1 MRHIAT
7 QFKQVMLVRLKNGD
21 DILASLQE
29 FVADHGIDNALFLNA
44 FGSVTHYHFHV
55 VASGEL
61 PPAEA
66 YPKGE
71 KALDIVAMSG
81 AVLKGRVHAHI
92 TFTDDEIAL
101 GGHLEPGCKVLT
113 FAMIYLGILDDDTD
127 VSEWDGFTLGA

>member
-1 MRHIAT
+1 MKHLSTHFREVV
-7 QFKQVMLVRLKNGD
+7 FLRLQHGE
-21 DILASLQE
+21 DILACLQR
-29 FVADHGIDNALFLNA
+29 FVAEQGIDNALFLNA

-55 VASGEL
+55 VASGQL

-92 TFTDDEIAL
+92 TFTDDRVAL
-101 GGHLEPGCKVLT
+101 GGHLEPGCRVLT
-113 FAMIYLGILDDDTD
+113 FAMITLGILDSDADLSSWDTWKGD
-127 VSEWDGFTLGA
+127 V

>member
-7 QFKQVMLVRLKNGD
+7 RFKQVMLVRLGNGE

-29 FVADHGIDNALFLNA
+29 FVADQGIDNALFLNA

>member
-127 VSEWDGFTLGA
+127 LSEWDGFALDA